1 MPREYFN
8 DYKTIEEQKRAAE
21 NTNEL
26 LNYLIDLVENNNK
39 RFNFEWGVGGEF
51 AKMEIFDKGKQI
63 GYIVKMEAIKYDENG
78 EALNL

>member
-26 LNYLIDLVENNNK
+26 LTYLIDLVENNNK
-39 RFNFEWGVGGEF
+39 RFNFEWVL
-51 AKMEIFDKGKQI
+51 
-63 GYIVKMEAIKYDENG
+63 VEN
-78 EALNL
+78 LLKWKSLIRKKRLVIL